1 MEKKISLFHH
11 VSCVMPF
18 DSALSVVAVIVVS
31 GMVALESFGAS
42 PAHGDEGCWSGAAW
56 SCEQSTPTPR
66 GPVVPQIWTAIAISK
81 STLRNATAWQA
92 QTQYDAEKAALD
104 RCGTVSSDCVI
115 AISGANTCIA
125 LALSLNRAWS
135 TSQADNYIGADNEA
149 LAGCTARGGTNCV
162 VTADPCYN
170 DGPVNNGYTS
180 LAP

>member
-1 MEKKISLFHH
+1 MEKNMALFHH
-11 VSCVMPF
+11 VSRV
-18 DSALSVVAVIVVS
+18 L
-31 GMVALESFGAS
+31 SFGAVLGIAAAINS
-42 PAHGDEGCWSGAAW
+42 VSVTPASAQVCDYDQRGNCIL
-56 SCEQSTPTPR
+56 PP

-92 QTQYDAEKAALD
+92 QTQYAAEKAALD

-115 AISGANTCIA
+115 AISGANICIA

-149 LAGCTARGGTNCV
+149 LAGCAARGGTKCV